1 MPATDLNNCKVGI
14 LPPEKDCTMKSEN
27 REKSLIGI
35 TMGDPG
41 GIGPEVILKALA
53 SPEIRAASNYVIIGS
68 EKVLSDT
75 ADNLGIGAE
84 LQLLQVDNTSLNSNS
99 GLTDDINVLDL
110 DNASVHDALTH
121 KPLPESGK
129 ASVEYIL
136 KGLDL
141 ALDGKVDALVTAPIS
156 KEAIKLA
163 GFDFAGHTELLKEK
177 TSVEN
182 VVMFMVGKGLRVSF
196 VTTHL
201 AVNEV
206 SRFINQE
213 NVFSTIQIT
222 ATGLKTFFGID
233 QPKIAVCG
241 LNPHCGDGDR
251 FGTEERDVI
260 MPAIERAQEMGIDC
274 HGPLSSDTVFNK
286 ALNGEFD
293 VVVVQF
299 HDQGTIPI
307 KMHAFD
313 SGVNIT
319 LGIPVIRTSPTHGT
333 AFDIAGKGIANPG
346 SMIEA
351 IKTAVMMAETRKHLF
366 V

>member
-1 MPATDLNNCKVGI
+1 
-14 LPPEKDCTMKSEN
+14 
-27 REKSLIGI
+27 
-35 TMGDPG
+35 MGDPG
-41 GIGPEVILKALA
+41 GIGPEVILEALA
-53 SPEIRAASNYVIIGS
+53 SPEIRTAANYVIIGS
-68 EKVLSDT
+68 EKVLSDIT
-75 ADNLGIGAE
+75 GNLGIGTG
-84 LQLLQVDNTSLNSNS
+84 LQLSPIDNTSLNLNR
-99 GLTDDINVLDL
+99 GMTDDINVLDL
-110 DNASVHDALTH
+110 DNVAVHDALKH
-121 KPLPESGK
+121 KPLPESGR
-129 ASVEYIL
+129 ASVEYIM

-141 ALDGKVDALVTAPIS
+141 ALDGKIDALVTAPIS
-156 KEAIKLA
+156 KEAVKLA

-177 TSVEN
+177 TAVEN

-201 AVNEV
+201 AINEV
-206 SRFINQE
+206 SGSINQE

-233 QPKIAVCG
+233 NPKIAVCG

-274 HGPLSSDTVFNK
+274 HGPLSADTVFNK
-286 ALNGEFD
+286 ALNGEYD
-293 VVVVQF
+293 IVVVQF

-333 AFDIAGKGIANPG
+333 AFDIAGKGVANPG

-351 IKTAVMMAETRKHLF
+351 IRTAVLMTETRKHLI

>member
-1 MPATDLNNCKVGI
+1 
-14 LPPEKDCTMKSEN
+14 MKLEAK
-27 REKSLIGI
+27 EKSLIGI

-41 GIGPEVILKALA
+41 GIGPEVILKALT
-53 SPEIRAASNYVIIGS
+53 SPEIRAAANYVVIGS
-68 EKVLSDT
+68 EKVLSNISDRVLS
-75 ADNLGIGAE
+75 DNI
-84 LQLLQVDNTSLNSNS
+84 S
-99 GLTDDINVLDL
+99 VLDL
-110 DNASVHDALTH
+110 DNFTVNNALSH
-121 KPLPESGK
+121 KPLPDSGK

-141 ALDGKVDALVTAPIS
+141 AINGKIDALVTAPIS

-163 GFDFAGHTELLKEK
+163 GYNYAGHTELLKEK

-201 AVNEV
+201 AVNEI
-206 SRFINQE
+206 SGAINQE

-241 LNPHCGDGDR
+241 LNPHCGDGDC

-260 MPAIERAQEMGIDC
+260 VPAIERAQKMGINC
-274 HGPLSSDTVFNK
+274 HGPLSADTVFNK

-293 VVVVQF
+293 IVVVQF
-299 HDQGTIPI
+299 HDQGAIPI

-333 AFDIAGKGIANPG
+333 AFDIAGKGIADPG

-351 IKTAVMMAETRKHLF
+351 IKTAVMMKEARKHLF

>member
-1 MPATDLNNCKVGI
+1 MSDLHSCVMPTK
-14 LPPEKDCTMKSEN
+14 KTMKLDAK
-27 REKSLIGI
+27 EKSLIGI

-41 GIGPEVILKALA
+41 GIGPEVILKALT
-53 SPEIRAASNYVIIGS
+53 SPEIRAAANYVVIGS
-68 EKVLSDT
+68 EKVLSNISDR
-75 ADNLGIGAE
+75 
-84 LQLLQVDNTSLNSNS
+84 V
-99 GLTDDINVLDL
+99 LTDNISVLDL
-110 DNASVHDALTH
+110 DNFTVNNALTH

-141 ALDGKVDALVTAPIS
+141 AINGKIDALVTAPIS

-163 GFDFAGHTELLKEK
+163 GYNYAGHTELLKEK

-201 AVNEV
+201 AVNEI
-206 SRFINQE
+206 SGAINQE

-260 MPAIERAQEMGIDC
+260 IPAIERAQKMGINC
-274 HGPLSSDTVFNK
+274 HGPLSADTVFNK

-293 VVVVQF
+293 IVVVQF
-299 HDQGTIPI
+299 HDQGAIPI

-333 AFDIAGKGIANPG
+333 AFDIAGKGIADPG

-351 IKTAVMMAETRKHLF
+351 IKTAVMMKEARKHLF

>member
-1 MPATDLNNCKVGI
+1 
-14 LPPEKDCTMKSEN
+14 MKLDAK
-27 REKSLIGI
+27 EKSLIGI

-41 GIGPEVILKALA
+41 GIGPEVILKALT
-53 SPEIRAASNYVIIGS
+53 SPEIRAAANYVVIGS
-68 EKVLSDT
+68 EKVLSNISDRVLS
-75 ADNLGIGAE
+75 DNI
-84 LQLLQVDNTSLNSNS
+84 S
-99 GLTDDINVLDL
+99 VLDL
-110 DNASVHDALTH
+110 DNFTVNNALTH
-121 KPLPESGK
+121 KPLPDSGK

-141 ALDGKVDALVTAPIS
+141 AINGKIDALVTAPIS

-163 GFDFAGHTELLKEK
+163 GYNYAGHTELLKEK

-201 AVNEV
+201 VVNEI
-206 SRFINQE
+206 SGAINQE

-260 MPAIERAQEMGIDC
+260 IPAIERAQEMGINC
-274 HGPLSSDTVFNK
+274 HGPLSADTVFNK

-293 VVVVQF
+293 IVVVQF
-299 HDQGTIPI
+299 HDQGAIPI

-333 AFDIAGKGIANPG
+333 AFDIAGKGIADPG

-351 IKTAVMMAETRKHLF
+351 IKTAVMMKEARKHLF

>member
-1 MPATDLNNCKVGI
+1 MPTK
-14 LPPEKDCTMKSEN
+14 KTMKLDAK
-27 REKSLIGI
+27 EKSLIGI

-41 GIGPEVILKALA
+41 GIGPEVILKALT
-53 SPEIRAASNYVIIGS
+53 SPEIRAAANYVVIGS
-68 EKVLSDT
+68 EKVLSNISDRVLS
-75 ADNLGIGAE
+75 DNI
-84 LQLLQVDNTSLNSNS
+84 S
-99 GLTDDINVLDL
+99 VLDL
-110 DNASVHDALTH
+110 DNFTVNNALSH
-121 KPLPESGK
+121 KPLPDSGK

-141 ALDGKVDALVTAPIS
+141 AINGKIDALVTAPIS

-163 GFDFAGHTELLKEK
+163 GYNYAGHTELLKEK

-201 AVNEV
+201 AVNEI
-206 SRFINQE
+206 SGAINQE

-241 LNPHCGDGDR
+241 LNPHCGDGDC

-260 MPAIERAQEMGIDC
+260 IPAIERAQEMGINC
-274 HGPLSSDTVFNK
+274 HGPLSADTVFNK

-293 VVVVQF
+293 IVVVQF
-299 HDQGTIPI
+299 HDQGAIPI

-333 AFDIAGKGIANPG
+333 AFDIAGKGIADPG

-351 IKTAVMMAETRKHLF
+351 IKTAVMMKEARKHLF

>member
-1 MPATDLNNCKVGI
+1 
-14 LPPEKDCTMKSEN
+14 
-27 REKSLIGI
+27 
-35 TMGDPG
+35 MGDPG
-41 GIGPEVILKALA
+41 GIGPEVILKALT
-53 SPEIRAASNYVIIGS
+53 SPEIRTAANYVIIGS
-68 EKVLSDT
+68 EKVLSDI
-75 ADNLGIGAE
+75 ADNINIGTG
-84 LQLLQVDNTSLNSNS
+84 LQLSRIDNTSLNTCR
-99 GLTDDINVLDL
+99 GITDNLNVLDL
-110 DNASVHDALTH
+110 DNVSNQGAVTH
-121 KPLPESGK
+121 KPLPENGK

-141 ALDGKVDALVTAPIS
+141 AIAGEIDALVTAPIS

-177 TSVEN
+177 TSVDN

-201 AVNEV
+201 AVNEI
-206 SRFINQE
+206 SECINQE

-260 MPAIERAQEMGIDC
+260 IPAIERAQKMGIDC
-274 HGPLSSDTVFNK
+274 HGPLSADTVFNK

-293 VVVVQF
+293 IVVVQF

-333 AFDIAGKGIANPG
+333 AFDIAGKDIADPG

>member
-1 MPATDLNNCKVGI
+1 M
-14 LPPEKDCTMKSEN
+14 ESEN

-41 GIGPEVILKALA
+41 GIGPEVILKALT
-53 SPEIRAASNYVIIGS
+53 SPEIRAAANYIIIGS
-68 EKVLSDT
+68 EKVLSDI
-75 ADNLGIGAE
+75 ADDLDIAAE
-84 LQLLQVDNTSLNSNS
+84 LQLSRINDTSLNPNI
-99 GLTDDINVLDL
+99 DIIDNINVLDL
-110 DNASVHDALTH
+110 DSISDHGAVKH
-121 KPLPESGK
+121 KPLPENGT
-129 ASVEYIL
+129 ASIEYVL

-141 ALDGKVDALVTAPIS
+141 AIEDKIDALVTAPIS

-163 GFDFAGHTELLKEK
+163 GFDYAGHTELLKEK
-177 TSVEN
+177 TAVEN
-182 VVMFMVGKGLRVSF
+182 VVMFMIGKGLRVAF

-201 AVNEV
+201 AVNEI
-206 SRFINQE
+206 SGSINQE

-251 FGTEERDVI
+251 FGTEERDI
-260 MPAIERAQEMGIDC
+260 IIPAIERAQKMGIDC
-274 HGPLSSDTVFNK
+274 HGPLSADTVFNK

-293 VVVVQF
+293 IVVVQF
-299 HDQGTIPI
+299 HDQGAIPI

-319 LGIPVIRTSPTHGT
+319 LGIPIIRTSPTHGT
-333 AFDIAGKGIANPG
+333 AFDIAGKGIADPG
-346 SMIEA
+346 SITEA
-351 IKTAVMMAETRKHLF
+351 IRTAVMMAETRKHLF

>member
-1 MPATDLNNCKVGI
+1 MK
-14 LPPEKDCTMKSEN
+14 PETK
-27 REKSLIGI
+27 EKSLIGI
-35 TMGDPG
+35 SMGDPG

-53 SPEIRAASNYVIIGS
+53 SPEIRAAANYVVIGS
-68 EKVLSDT
+68 EKVLS
-75 ADNLGIGAE
+75 NIPNK
-84 LQLLQVDNTSLNSNS
+84 V
-99 GLTDDINVLDL
+99 LTDNVSVLDL
-110 DNASVHDALTH
+110 DNFTVNNAMTH

-129 ASVEYIL
+129 ASVEYIM

-141 ALDGKVDALVTAPIS
+141 ALNEKIDALVTAPIS
-156 KEAIKLA
+156 KEAMKMA

-182 VVMFMVGKGLRVSF
+182 VVMFMIGKGLRVSF

-201 AVNEV
+201 AVSEI
-206 SRFINQE
+206 SEAINQD

-260 MPAIERAQEMGIDC
+260 IPAIERAKEMGIDC
-274 HGPLSSDTVFNK
+274 HGPLSADTVFNK

-293 VVVVQF
+293 IVVVQF

-307 KMHAFD
+307 KMLAFD

-319 LGIPVIRTSPTHGT
+319 LGTPVIRTSPTHGT
-333 AFDIAGKGIANPG
+333 AFDIAGKDIADSG

-351 IKTAVMMAETRKHLF
+351 IKTAVKMAETRMHSF

>member
-1 MPATDLNNCKVGI
+1 MSDLRSCVMPTK
-14 LPPEKDCTMKSEN
+14 KTMKLDAK
-27 REKSLIGI
+27 EKSLIGI

-41 GIGPEVILKALA
+41 GIGPEVILKALT
-53 SPEIRAASNYVIIGS
+53 SPEIRAAANYVVIGS
-68 EKVLSDT
+68 EKVLSNISDRVLS
-75 ADNLGIGAE
+75 DNI
-84 LQLLQVDNTSLNSNS
+84 S
-99 GLTDDINVLDL
+99 VLDL
-110 DNASVHDALTH
+110 DNFTVNNALSH
-121 KPLPESGK
+121 KPLPDSGK

-141 ALDGKVDALVTAPIS
+141 AINGKIDALVTAPIS

-163 GFDFAGHTELLKEK
+163 GYNYAGHTELLKEK

-201 AVNEV
+201 AVNEI
-206 SRFINQE
+206 SGAINQE

-241 LNPHCGDGDR
+241 LNPHCGDGDC

-260 MPAIERAQEMGIDC
+260 VPAIERAQKMGINC
-274 HGPLSSDTVFNK
+274 HGPLSADTVFNK

-293 VVVVQF
+293 IVVVQF
-299 HDQGTIPI
+299 HDQGAIPI
-307 KMHAFD
+307 KMYAFD

-333 AFDIAGKGIANPG
+333 AFDIAGKGIADPG

-351 IKTAVMMAETRKHLF
+351 IKTAVMMKEARKHLF

>member
-1 MPATDLNNCKVGI
+1 LSDLRSCVMPTK
-14 LPPEKDCTMKSEN
+14 KTMKLDAK
-27 REKSLIGI
+27 EKSLIGI

-41 GIGPEVILKALA
+41 GIGPEVILKALT
-53 SPEIRAASNYVIIGS
+53 SPEIRAAANYVVIGS
-68 EKVLSDT
+68 EKVLSNISDRVLS
-75 ADNLGIGAE
+75 DNI
-84 LQLLQVDNTSLNSNS
+84 S
-99 GLTDDINVLDL
+99 VLDL
-110 DNASVHDALTH
+110 DNFTVNNALSH
-121 KPLPESGK
+121 KPLPDSGK

-141 ALDGKVDALVTAPIS
+141 AINGKIDALVTAPIS

-163 GFDFAGHTELLKEK
+163 GYNYAGHTELLKEK

-201 AVNEV
+201 AVNEI
-206 SRFINQE
+206 SGAINQE

-241 LNPHCGDGDR
+241 LNPHCGDGDC

-260 MPAIERAQEMGIDC
+260 IPAIERAQKMGINC
-274 HGPLSSDTVFNK
+274 HGPLSADTVFNK

-293 VVVVQF
+293 IVVVQF
-299 HDQGTIPI
+299 HDQGAIPI

-333 AFDIAGKGIANPG
+333 AFDIAGKGIADPG

-351 IKTAVMMAETRKHLF
+351 IKTAVMMKEARKHLF

>member
-1 MPATDLNNCKVGI
+1 
-14 LPPEKDCTMKSEN
+14 MKSEN

-41 GIGPEVILKALA
+41 GIGPEVILKALT
-53 SPEIRAASNYVIIGS
+53 SPETRTAANYVIIGS

-75 ADNLGIGAE
+75 ADNLGIEAE
-84 LQLLQVDNTSLNSNS
+84 LQLSHIDYTSLNSNRCF
-99 GLTDDINVLDL
+99 TDKINVLDL
-110 DNASVHDALTH
+110 DNISVYDAKSH
-121 KPLPESGK
+121 KPLPECGK
-129 ASVEYIL
+129 ASVEYVF

-141 ALDGKVDALVTAPIS
+141 ALGGEIDALVTAPIS

-206 SRFINQE
+206 SEFINRE

-222 ATGLKTFFGID
+222 ATGLKTFFDID

-260 MPAIERAQEMGIDC
+260 IPAIACAQEMGIDC
-274 HGPLSSDTVFNK
+274 HGPLSADTVFNK
-286 ALNGEFD
+286 ALNGKFD

-351 IKTAVMMAETRKHLF
+351 IKTAVMMAETRKHLL

>member
-1 MPATDLNNCKVGI
+1 
-14 LPPEKDCTMKSEN
+14 MKLDAK
-27 REKSLIGI
+27 EKSLIGI

-41 GIGPEVILKALA
+41 GIGPEVILKALT
-53 SPEIRAASNYVIIGS
+53 SPEIRAAANYVVIGS
-68 EKVLSDT
+68 EKVLSNISDRVLS
-75 ADNLGIGAE
+75 DNI
-84 LQLLQVDNTSLNSNS
+84 S
-99 GLTDDINVLDL
+99 VLDL
-110 DNASVHDALTH
+110 DNFTVNNALSH
-121 KPLPESGK
+121 KPLPDSGK

-141 ALDGKVDALVTAPIS
+141 AINGKIDALVTAPIS

-163 GFDFAGHTELLKEK
+163 GYNYAGHTELLKEK

-201 AVNEV
+201 AVNEI
-206 SRFINQE
+206 SGAINQE

-260 MPAIERAQEMGIDC
+260 IPAIERAQEMGINC
-274 HGPLSSDTVFNK
+274 HGPLSADTVFNK

-293 VVVVQF
+293 IVVVQF
-299 HDQGTIPI
+299 HDQGAIPI

-333 AFDIAGKGIANPG
+333 AFDIAGKGIADPG

-351 IKTAVMMAETRKHLF
+351 IKTAVMMKEARKHLF

>member
-1 MPATDLNNCKVGI
+1 M
-14 LPPEKDCTMKSEN
+14 ESEN

-41 GIGPEVILKALA
+41 GIGPEVILKALT
-53 SPEIRAASNYVIIGS
+53 SPEIRAAANYVVIGS
-68 EKVLSDT
+68 EKVLSNISDGAL
-75 ADNLGIGAE
+75 ADNI
-84 LQLLQVDNTSLNSNS
+84 S
-99 GLTDDINVLDL
+99 VLDL
-110 DNASVHDALTH
+110 DNFTVNNATIH

-141 ALDGKVDALVTAPIS
+141 AINGKIDALVTAPIS

-163 GFDFAGHTELLKEK
+163 GYDYAGHTELLKEK

-201 AVNEV
+201 AVNEI
-206 SRFINQE
+206 SGAINQE

-233 QPKIAVCG
+233 NPKIAVCG

-274 HGPLSSDTVFNK
+274 HGPLSADTVFNK
-286 ALNGEFD
+286 ALNGEYD
-293 VVVVQF
+293 IVVVQF

-333 AFDIAGKGIANPG
+333 AFDIAGKGVANPG

-351 IKTAVMMAETRKHLF
+351 IRTAVLMTETRKHLI

>member
-1 MPATDLNNCKVGI
+1 
-14 LPPEKDCTMKSEN
+14 MKSEN
-27 REKSLIGI
+27 REKNLIGI

-41 GIGPEVILKALA
+41 GIGPEVILEALA
-53 SPEIRAASNYVIIGS
+53 SPEIRTAANYVIIGS
-68 EKVLSDT
+68 EKVLSDIT
-75 ADNLGIGAE
+75 GNLGIGTG
-84 LQLLQVDNTSLNSNS
+84 LQLSPIDNTSLNLNR
-99 GLTDDINVLDL
+99 GMTDDINVLDL
-110 DNASVHDALTH
+110 DNVAVHDALKH
-121 KPLPESGK
+121 KPLPESGR
-129 ASVEYIL
+129 ASVEYIM

-141 ALDGKVDALVTAPIS
+141 ALDGKIDALVTAPIS
-156 KEAIKLA
+156 KEAVKLA

-177 TSVEN
+177 TAVEN

-201 AVNEV
+201 AINEV
-206 SRFINQE
+206 SGSINQE

-233 QPKIAVCG
+233 NPKIAVCG

-274 HGPLSSDTVFNK
+274 HGPLSADTVFNK
-286 ALNGEFD
+286 ALNGEYD
-293 VVVVQF
+293 IVVVQF

-333 AFDIAGKGIANPG
+333 AFDIAGKGIADPG
-346 SMIEA
+346 SMKEA

>member
-1 MPATDLNNCKVGI
+1 
-14 LPPEKDCTMKSEN
+14 MKLEAK
-27 REKSLIGI
+27 EKSLIGI

-41 GIGPEVILKALA
+41 GIGPEVILKALT
-53 SPEIRAASNYVIIGS
+53 SPEIRAAANYVVIGS
-68 EKVLSDT
+68 EKVLSNISDRVLS
-75 ADNLGIGAE
+75 DNI
-84 LQLLQVDNTSLNSNS
+84 S
-99 GLTDDINVLDL
+99 VLDL
-110 DNASVHDALTH
+110 DNFTVNNALSH
-121 KPLPESGK
+121 KPLPDSGK

-141 ALDGKVDALVTAPIS
+141 AINGKIDALVTAPIS

-163 GFDFAGHTELLKEK
+163 GYNYAGHTELLKEK

-201 AVNEV
+201 AVNEI
-206 SRFINQE
+206 SGAINQE

-260 MPAIERAQEMGIDC
+260 IPAIERAQKMGINC
-274 HGPLSSDTVFNK
+274 HGPLSADTVFNK

-293 VVVVQF
+293 IVVVQF
-299 HDQGTIPI
+299 HDQGAIPI
-307 KMHAFD
+307 KMYAFD

-333 AFDIAGKGIANPG
+333 AFDIAGKGIADPG

-351 IKTAVMMAETRKHLF
+351 IKTAVMMKEARKHLF

>member
-1 MPATDLNNCKVGI
+1 MPTK
-14 LPPEKDCTMKSEN
+14 KTMKLDAK
-27 REKSLIGI
+27 EKSLIGI

-41 GIGPEVILKALA
+41 GIGPEVILKALT
-53 SPEIRAASNYVIIGS
+53 SPEIRAAANYVVIGS
-68 EKVLSDT
+68 EKVLSNISDRVLS
-75 ADNLGIGAE
+75 DNI
-84 LQLLQVDNTSLNSNS
+84 S
-99 GLTDDINVLDL
+99 VLDL
-110 DNASVHDALTH
+110 DNFTVNNALSH
-121 KPLPESGK
+121 KPLPDSGK

-141 ALDGKVDALVTAPIS
+141 AINGKIDALVTAPIS

-163 GFDFAGHTELLKEK
+163 GYNYAGHTELLKEK

-201 AVNEV
+201 AVNEI
-206 SRFINQE
+206 SGAINQE

-241 LNPHCGDGDR
+241 LNPHCGDGDC

-260 MPAIERAQEMGIDC
+260 VPAIERAQKMGINC
-274 HGPLSSDTVFNK
+274 HGPLSADTVFNK

-293 VVVVQF
+293 IVVVQF
-299 HDQGTIPI
+299 HDQGAIPI

-333 AFDIAGKGIANPG
+333 AFDIAGKGIADPG

-351 IKTAVMMAETRKHLF
+351 IKTAVMMKEARKHLF

>member
-1 MPATDLNNCKVGI
+1 
-14 LPPEKDCTMKSEN
+14 
-27 REKSLIGI
+27 
-35 TMGDPG
+35 MGDPG
-41 GIGPEVILKALA
+41 GIGPEVILKALT
-53 SPEIRAASNYVIIGS
+53 SPEIRAAANYIVIGS
-68 EKVLSDT
+68 EKVLSNISDR
-75 ADNLGIGAE
+75 
-84 LQLLQVDNTSLNSNS
+84 V
-99 GLTDDINVLDL
+99 LTDNISVLDL
-110 DNASVHDALTH
+110 DNFTVNNALTH

-129 ASVEYIL
+129 ASVEYIM
-136 KGLDL
+136 KGLNL
-141 ALDGKVDALVTAPIS
+141 ALNGKIDALVTAPIS
-156 KEAIKLA
+156 KEAIKLS
-163 GFDFAGHTELLKEK
+163 GYDYAGHTELLKEK

-182 VVMFMVGKGLRVSF
+182 VVMFMVGKGLRVAF

-201 AVNEV
+201 AVNEI
-206 SRFINQE
+206 SGAINQE

-260 MPAIERAQEMGIDC
+260 IPAIERAQEMGIDC
-274 HGPLSSDTVFNK
+274 HGPLSADTVFNK

-293 VVVVQF
+293 IVVVQF
-299 HDQGTIPI
+299 HDQGAIPI

-333 AFDIAGKGIANPG
+333 AFDIAGKGIADPG

-351 IKTAVMMAETRKHLF
+351 IRTAVVMAETQKHLF

>member
-1 MPATDLNNCKVGI
+1 
-14 LPPEKDCTMKSEN
+14 MKLDAK
-27 REKSLIGI
+27 EKSLIGI

-41 GIGPEVILKALA
+41 GIGPEVILKALT
-53 SPEIRAASNYVIIGS
+53 SPEIRAAANYVVIGS
-68 EKVLSDT
+68 EKVLSNISDRVLS
-75 ADNLGIGAE
+75 DNI
-84 LQLLQVDNTSLNSNS
+84 S
-99 GLTDDINVLDL
+99 VLDL
-110 DNASVHDALTH
+110 DNFTVNNALSH
-121 KPLPESGK
+121 KPLPDSGK

-141 ALDGKVDALVTAPIS
+141 AINGKIDALVTAPIS

-163 GFDFAGHTELLKEK
+163 GYDYAGHTELLKEK

-201 AVNEV
+201 AVNEI
-206 SRFINQE
+206 SGAINQE

-260 MPAIERAQEMGIDC
+260 IPAIERAQKMGINC
-274 HGPLSSDTVFNK
+274 HGPLSADTVFNK

-293 VVVVQF
+293 IVVVQF
-299 HDQGTIPI
+299 HDQGAIPI

-333 AFDIAGKGIANPG
+333 AFDIAGKGIADPG

-351 IKTAVMMAETRKHLF
+351 IKTAVMMKEARKHLF

>member
-1 MPATDLNNCKVGI
+1 MPTK
-14 LPPEKDCTMKSEN
+14 KTMKLDAKG
-27 REKSLIGI
+27 KSLIGI

-41 GIGPEVILKALA
+41 GIGPEVILKALT
-53 SPEIRAASNYVIIGS
+53 SPEIRAAANYVVIGS
-68 EKVLSDT
+68 EKVLSNISDRVLS
-75 ADNLGIGAE
+75 DNI
-84 LQLLQVDNTSLNSNS
+84 S
-99 GLTDDINVLDL
+99 VLDL
-110 DNASVHDALTH
+110 DNFTVNNALSH
-121 KPLPESGK
+121 KPLPDSGK

-141 ALDGKVDALVTAPIS
+141 AINGKIDALVTAPIS

-163 GFDFAGHTELLKEK
+163 GYNYAGHTELLKEK

-201 AVNEV
+201 AVNEI
-206 SRFINQE
+206 SGAINQE

-241 LNPHCGDGDR
+241 LNPHCGDGNR

-260 MPAIERAQEMGIDC
+260 IPAIERAQKMGINC
-274 HGPLSSDTVFNK
+274 HGPLSADTVFNK

-293 VVVVQF
+293 IVVVQF
-299 HDQGTIPI
+299 HDQGAIPI

-333 AFDIAGKGIANPG
+333 AFDIAGKGIADPG

-351 IKTAVMMAETRKHLF
+351 IKTAVMMKEARKHLF

>member
-1 MPATDLNNCKVGI
+1 MPTK
-14 LPPEKDCTMKSEN
+14 KTMKLDAK
-27 REKSLIGI
+27 EKSLIGI

-41 GIGPEVILKALA
+41 GIGPEVILKALT
-53 SPEIRAASNYVIIGS
+53 SPEIRAAANYVVIGS
-68 EKVLSDT
+68 EKVLSNISDRVLS
-75 ADNLGIGAE
+75 DNI
-84 LQLLQVDNTSLNSNS
+84 S
-99 GLTDDINVLDL
+99 VLDL
-110 DNASVHDALTH
+110 DNFTVNNALSH
-121 KPLPESGK
+121 KPLPDSGK

-141 ALDGKVDALVTAPIS
+141 AINGKIDALVTAPIS

-201 AVNEV
+201 AVNEI
-206 SRFINQE
+206 SGAINQE

-241 LNPHCGDGDR
+241 LNPHCGDGDC

-260 MPAIERAQEMGIDC
+260 IPAIERAQKMGINC
-274 HGPLSSDTVFNK
+274 HGPLSADTVFNK

-293 VVVVQF
+293 IVVVQF
-299 HDQGTIPI
+299 HDQGAIPI

-333 AFDIAGKGIANPG
+333 AFDIAGKGIADPG

-351 IKTAVMMAETRKHLF
+351 IKTAVMMKEARKHLF

>member
-1 MPATDLNNCKVGI
+1 M
-14 LPPEKDCTMKSEN
+14 ESEN

-41 GIGPEVILKALA
+41 GIGPEVILKALT
-53 SPEIRAASNYVIIGS
+53 SPEIRAAANYIIIGS
-68 EKVLSDT
+68 EKVLSDI
-75 ADNLGIGAE
+75 ADDLDIAAE
-84 LQLLQVDNTSLNSNS
+84 LQLSRINDTSLNPNI
-99 GLTDDINVLDL
+99 DIIDNINVLDL
-110 DNASVHDALTH
+110 DSISDHGAVKH
-121 KPLPESGK
+121 KPLPENGT
-129 ASVEYIL
+129 ASIEYVL

-141 ALDGKVDALVTAPIS
+141 AIEDKIDALVTAPIS

-163 GFDFAGHTELLKEK
+163 GFDYAGHTELLKEK
-177 TSVEN
+177 TAVEN
-182 VVMFMVGKGLRVSF
+182 VVMFMIGKGLRVAF

-201 AVNEV
+201 AVNEI
-206 SRFINQE
+206 SGSINQE

-251 FGTEERDVI
+251 FGTEERDI
-260 MPAIERAQEMGIDC
+260 IIPAIERAQKMGIDC
-274 HGPLSSDTVFNK
+274 HGPLSADTVFNK

-293 VVVVQF
+293 IVVVQF
-299 HDQGTIPI
+299 HDQGAIPI

-333 AFDIAGKGIANPG
+333 AFDIAGKGIADPG
-346 SMIEA
+346 SMTEA
-351 IKTAVMMAETRKHLF
+351 IRTAVMMAETQKHLF

>member
-1 MPATDLNNCKVGI
+1 
-14 LPPEKDCTMKSEN
+14 
-27 REKSLIGI
+27 
-35 TMGDPG
+35 MGDPG
-41 GIGPEVILKALA
+41 GIGPEVILEALA
-53 SPEIRAASNYVIIGS
+53 SPEIRDAANYVVIGS
-68 EKVLSDT
+68 EKVLSGI
-75 ADNLGIGAE
+75 AGNLGIGAG
-84 LQLLQVDNTSLNSNS
+84 LQLSRIDNTSLNLDRA
-99 GLTDDINVLDL
+99 LTDDINVLDL
-110 DNASVHDALTH
+110 DNVSVHDSLKH
-121 KPLPESGK
+121 KPLLENGR

-141 ALDGKVDALVTAPIS
+141 ALDGEIDALVTAPIS

-206 SRFINQE
+206 SGFINRE
-213 NVFSTIQIT
+213 KVFSTIQVT

-233 QPKIAVCG
+233 KPKIAVCG

-260 MPAIERAQEMGIDC
+260 MPAIARARETGIDC
-274 HGPLSSDTVFNK
+274 HGPLSADTVFNK

-293 VVVVQF
+293 IVVVQF

-333 AFDIAGKGIANPG
+333 AFDIAGKGIANSG

-351 IKTAVMMAETRKHLF
+351 IRTAVLMAETRKHLF

>member
-1 MPATDLNNCKVGI
+1 MKLENK
-14 LPPEKDCTMKSEN
+14 EKN
-27 REKSLIGI
+27 LIGI
-35 TMGDPG
+35 SMGDPS
-41 GIGPEVILKALA
+41 GIGPEVILKALS
-53 SPEIRAASNYVIIGS
+53 SPEIRAAANYVVIGS
-68 EKVLSDT
+68 EKVLSSISDR
-75 ADNLGIGAE
+75 
-84 LQLLQVDNTSLNSNS
+84 V
-99 GLTDDINVLDL
+99 LTDNVSVLDL
-110 DNASVHDALTH
+110 DNFTVNNPLTH
-121 KPLPESGK
+121 KPLSESGK
-129 ASVEYIL
+129 ASVEYIM

-141 ALDGKVDALVTAPIS
+141 ALNGKIDALVTAPIS

-163 GFDFAGHTELLKEK
+163 GYDFAGHTELLKEK

-201 AVNEV
+201 AVNEI
-206 SRFINQE
+206 SGAINQE

-260 MPAIERAQEMGIDC
+260 IPAIERAQEMGINC
-274 HGPLSSDTVFNK
+274 LGPLSADTVFNK

-293 VVVVQF
+293 IVVVQF
-299 HDQGTIPI
+299 HDQGAIPI

-333 AFDIAGKGIANPG
+333 AFDIAGKGIADPG

-351 IKTAVMMAETRKHLF
+351 IKTAAMMAETRKHLF

>member
-1 MPATDLNNCKVGI
+1 
-14 LPPEKDCTMKSEN
+14 
-27 REKSLIGI
+27 
-35 TMGDPG
+35 
-41 GIGPEVILKALA
+41 
-53 SPEIRAASNYVIIGS
+53 
-68 EKVLSDT
+68 
-75 ADNLGIGAE
+75 
-84 LQLLQVDNTSLNSNS
+84 
-99 GLTDDINVLDL
+99 
-110 DNASVHDALTH
+110 
-121 KPLPESGK
+121 
-129 ASVEYIL
+129 
-136 KGLDL
+136 
-141 ALDGKVDALVTAPIS
+141 
-156 KEAIKLA
+156 
-163 GFDFAGHTELLKEK
+163 
-177 TSVEN
+177 
-182 VVMFMVGKGLRVSF
+182 MFMVGKGLRVSF

-201 AVNEV
+201 AINEV
-206 SRFINQE
+206 SGSINQE

-233 QPKIAVCG
+233 NPKIAVCG

-274 HGPLSSDTVFNK
+274 HGPLSADTVFNK
-286 ALNGEFD
+286 ALNGEYD
-293 VVVVQF
+293 IVVVQF

-333 AFDIAGKGIANPG
+333 AFDIAGKGVANPG

-351 IKTAVMMAETRKHLF
+351 IRTAVLMTETRKHLI

>member
-1 MPATDLNNCKVGI
+1 
-14 LPPEKDCTMKSEN
+14 
-27 REKSLIGI
+27 
-35 TMGDPG
+35 MGDPG
-41 GIGPEVILKALA
+41 GIGPEVILKALT
-53 SPEIRAASNYVIIGS
+53 SPEIRAAANYIVIGS
-68 EKVLSDT
+68 EKVLSNISDR
-75 ADNLGIGAE
+75 
-84 LQLLQVDNTSLNSNS
+84 V
-99 GLTDDINVLDL
+99 LTDNISVLDL
-110 DNASVHDALTH
+110 DNFTVNNALTH

-129 ASVEYIL
+129 ASVEYIM

-141 ALDGKVDALVTAPIS
+141 ALNGKIDALVTAPIS
-156 KEAIKLA
+156 KEAIKLS
-163 GFDFAGHTELLKEK
+163 GYDYAGHTELLKEK

-182 VVMFMVGKGLRVSF
+182 VVMFMVGKGLRVAF

-201 AVNEV
+201 AVNEI
-206 SRFINQE
+206 SGAINQE

-260 MPAIERAQEMGIDC
+260 IPAIERAQEMGIDC
-274 HGPLSSDTVFNK
+274 HGPLSADTVFNK

-293 VVVVQF
+293 IVVVQF
-299 HDQGTIPI
+299 HDQGAIPI

-333 AFDIAGKGIANPG
+333 AFDIAGKGIADPG

-351 IKTAVMMAETRKHLF
+351 IRTAVVMAETQKHLF

>member
-1 MPATDLNNCKVGI
+1 MPTK
-14 LPPEKDCTMKSEN
+14 KTMKLDAK
-27 REKSLIGI
+27 EKSLIGI

-41 GIGPEVILKALA
+41 GIGPEVILKALT
-53 SPEIRAASNYVIIGS
+53 SPEIRAAANYVVIGS
-68 EKVLSDT
+68 EKVLSNISDRVLS
-75 ADNLGIGAE
+75 DNI
-84 LQLLQVDNTSLNSNS
+84 S
-99 GLTDDINVLDL
+99 VLDL
-110 DNASVHDALTH
+110 DNFTVNNALSH
-121 KPLPESGK
+121 KPLPDSGK

-141 ALDGKVDALVTAPIS
+141 AINGKIDALVTAPIS

-163 GFDFAGHTELLKEK
+163 GYNYAGHTELLKEK

-201 AVNEV
+201 AVNEI
-206 SRFINQE
+206 SGAINQE

-241 LNPHCGDGDR
+241 LNPHCGDGDC

-260 MPAIERAQEMGIDC
+260 IPAIERAQKMGINC
-274 HGPLSSDTVFNK
+274 HGPLSADTVFNK

-293 VVVVQF
+293 IVVVQF
-299 HDQGTIPI
+299 HDQGAIPI

-333 AFDIAGKGIANPG
+333 AFDIAGKGIADPG

-351 IKTAVMMAETRKHLF
+351 IKTAVMMKEARKHLF

>member
-1 MPATDLNNCKVGI
+1 MPTK
-14 LPPEKDCTMKSEN
+14 KTMKLDAK
-27 REKSLIGI
+27 EKSLIGI

-41 GIGPEVILKALA
+41 GIGPEVILKALT
-53 SPEIRAASNYVIIGS
+53 SPEIRAAANYVVIGS
-68 EKVLSDT
+68 EKVLSNISDRVLS
-75 ADNLGIGAE
+75 DNI
-84 LQLLQVDNTSLNSNS
+84 S
-99 GLTDDINVLDL
+99 VLDL
-110 DNASVHDALTH
+110 DNFTVNNALSH
-121 KPLPESGK
+121 KPLPDSGK

-141 ALDGKVDALVTAPIS
+141 AINGKIDALVTAPIS

-163 GFDFAGHTELLKEK
+163 GYNYAGHTELLKEK

-201 AVNEV
+201 AVNEI
-206 SRFINQE
+206 SGAINQE

-260 MPAIERAQEMGIDC
+260 IPAIERAQKMGINC
-274 HGPLSSDTVFNK
+274 HGPLSADTVFNK

-293 VVVVQF
+293 IVVVQF
-299 HDQGTIPI
+299 HDQGAIPI

-333 AFDIAGKGIANPG
+333 AFDIAGKGIADPG

-351 IKTAVMMAETRKHLF
+351 IKTAVMMKEARKHLF

>member
-1 MPATDLNNCKVGI
+1 
-14 LPPEKDCTMKSEN
+14 MKSEN

-41 GIGPEVILKALA
+41 GIGPEVVLEALT
-53 SPEIRAASNYVIIGS
+53 SSEIRDVANYVIIGS
-68 EKVLSDT
+68 KKVLSNI
-75 ADNLGIGAE
+75 ANNLGIGVG
-84 LQLLQVDNTSLNSNS
+84 LQLSRIDDTALNSYRD
-99 GLTDDINVLDL
+99 LTDNINVLDP
-110 DNASVHDALTH
+110 DNISVHDSQKH
-121 KPLPESGK
+121 KPLPECGK

-141 ALDGKVDALVTAPIS
+141 ALGGEIDALVTAPIS
-156 KEAIKLA
+156 KEAIKMA
-163 GFDFAGHTELLKEK
+163 GFDYAGHTELLKEK
-177 TSVEN
+177 TSVEK

-201 AVNEV
+201 AVNEI
-206 SRFINQE
+206 SGSINQE
-213 NVFSTIQIT
+213 NVFSTIEIT

-233 QPKIAVCG
+233 KPKIAVCG

-260 MPAIERAQEMGIDC
+260 MPAIERARKLGIDC
-274 HGPLSSDTVFNK
+274 CGPLSSDTVFNK

-293 VVVVQF
+293 IVVVQF

-351 IKTAVMMAETRKHLF
+351 IKTAVMMAETQRQLF

>member
-1 MPATDLNNCKVGI
+1 
-14 LPPEKDCTMKSEN
+14 MKSEN

-41 GIGPEVILKALA
+41 GIGPEVILKALT
-53 SPEIRAASNYVIIGS
+53 SPEIRAAANYVVIGS
-68 EKVLSDT
+68 EKVLSNISDRVLS
-75 ADNLGIGAE
+75 DNI
-84 LQLLQVDNTSLNSNS
+84 S
-99 GLTDDINVLDL
+99 VLDL
-110 DNASVHDALTH
+110 DNFTVNNALSH
-121 KPLPESGK
+121 KPLPDSGK

-141 ALDGKVDALVTAPIS
+141 AINGKIDALVTAPIS

-163 GFDFAGHTELLKEK
+163 GYNYAGHTELLKEK

-201 AVNEV
+201 AVNEI
-206 SRFINQE
+206 SGAINQE

-241 LNPHCGDGDR
+241 LNPHCGDGDC

-260 MPAIERAQEMGIDC
+260 IPAIERAQKMGINC
-274 HGPLSSDTVFNK
+274 HGPLSADTVFNK

-293 VVVVQF
+293 IVIVQF
-299 HDQGTIPI
+299 HDQGDIPI

-333 AFDIAGKGIANPG
+333 AFDIAGKGIADPG

-351 IKTAVMMAETRKHLF
+351 IKTAVMMKEARKHLF

>member
-1 MPATDLNNCKVGI
+1 MKLETK
-14 LPPEKDCTMKSEN
+14 EK
-27 REKSLIGI
+27 RLIGI
-35 TMGDPG
+35 TVGDPG
-41 GIGPEVILKALA
+41 GIGPEVVLESLV
-53 SPEIRAASNYVIIGS
+53 SPEIRDAANYIIIGP
-68 EKVLSDT
+68 EKVLSDIV
-75 ADNLGIGAE
+75 DNLGIGAG
-84 LQLLQVDNTSLNSNS
+84 LHLSRVDDTLLNSYRSLADNIS
-99 GLTDDINVLDL
+99 VLDI
-110 DNASVHDALTH
+110 DNFTVNDTLTH
-121 KPLPESGK
+121 KPLPGSGK

-141 ALDGKVDALVTAPIS
+141 ALSEEIDALVTAPIS
-156 KEAIKLA
+156 KEAINMA
-163 GFDFAGHTELLKEK
+163 GFDYAGHTELLKEK

-182 VVMFMVGKGLRVSF
+182 VVMFMIGKGLRVSF

-201 AVNEV
+201 AVNEI
-206 SRFINQE
+206 SGSINRE

-233 QPKIAVCG
+233 RPKIAVCG

-251 FGTEERDVI
+251 FGNEEKNTI
-260 MPAIERAQEMGIDC
+260 IPAIERARGMGIDC
-274 HGPLSSDTVFNK
+274 YGPLSADTVFNK
-286 ALNGEFD
+286 ALNREFD

-299 HDQGTIPI
+299 HDQGAIPI

-346 SMIEA
+346 PMIEA